1 MRISIASRIRVA
13 LLGVAVGI
21 GVIGA
26 GLALMLL
33 YSIED
38 GVFVRQLGLEQASL
52 NRTAAQNRFN
62 WEPATRMMVVYWS
75 RDQLPQ
81 KLASVIGDED
91 GIYEYFDAQNAYFVL
106 KGKFADTDEEYILT
120 YDVDSLLV
128 VRSTRPA
135 LLVTFGVG
143 TLVFVLVAMVV
154 ALSLSRATLSPL
166 RELTAALQTG
176 ADGALQP
183 GFATKFGDD
192 EVGVLANALDKALQ
206 QVAASSRREFEF
218 NRGVS
223 HELRSPIQVVKNSAE
238 LLCLALRDHDNP
250 DAGRA
255 LERLARATEQMGYI
269 TEAFLWLACD
279 STVEGEKCSALVAAE
294 RLLEDHEQL
303 LAKRS
308 MSFSMYPDDVE
319 YQVPLPVLLVV
330 VGNLL
335 RNAIQHSDGKEVRCS
350 MRADRIVIDD
360 DGTSREAGKAQ
371 RGFGIGLEIVERIC
385 QRLNWQLQM
394 ERHSAVG
401 VRASIVI
408 TDDEQALEFGS
419 RHLGRAQDVGGHDR
433 LFRKQITETRSLSDL
448 TSSNLVTY

>member
-1 MRISIASRIRVA
+1 
-13 LLGVAVGI
+13 
-21 GVIGA
+21 
-26 GLALMLL
+26 ML
-33 YSIED
+33 
-38 GVFVRQLGLEQASL
+38 
-52 NRTAAQNRFN
+52 
-62 WEPATRMMVVYWS
+62 
-75 RDQLPQ
+75 
-81 KLASVIGDED
+81 
-91 GIYEYFDAQNAYFVL
+91 
-106 KGKFADTDEEYILT
+106 
-120 YDVDSLLV
+120 
-128 VRSTRPA
+128 
-135 LLVTFGVG
+135 
-143 TLVFVLVAMVV
+143 V
-154 ALSLSRATLSPL
+154 ALSLSKATLSPL

-223 HELRSPIQVVKNSAE
+223 HELRSPVQVVKNSAE
-238 LLCLALRDHDNP
+238 LLYLALRDHDNP

-279 STVEGEKCSALVAAE
+279 STEGEKCSALVAAE

-335 RNAIQHSDGKEVRCS
+335 RNAVQHSDGKEVRCS

-360 DGTSREAGKAQ
+360 DGTSRGTGKAQ

-419 RHLGRAQDVGGHDR
+419 RHPGRAAQDVGGHDR
-433 LFRKQITETRSLSDL
+433 LFRKQITETSYGYYD
-448 TSSNLVTY
+448 